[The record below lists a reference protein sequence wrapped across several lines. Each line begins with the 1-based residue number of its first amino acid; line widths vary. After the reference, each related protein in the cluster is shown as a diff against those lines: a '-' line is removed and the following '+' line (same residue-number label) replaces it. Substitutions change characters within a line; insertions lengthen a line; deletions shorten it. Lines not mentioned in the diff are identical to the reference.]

1 MPWAVLPLSGFR
13 LRLWLSV
20 FGRLAQLVARFLH
33 TEEVIG
39 SSPVSPTVSDKP
51 DAESTLRRTHFVDLS
66 PLRESPAFTRL
77 WLGGAISGVGSQMTI
92 VAVGLQIYH
101 LTGSTFSVALVGG
114 IALVPMILSGLYG
127 GMLADAFDRRLILFI
142 AACIAWASTISLLTL
157 TLTGV
162 HLVWPFYIVTTV
174 NAVAATVIGAVRS
187 AVTPRILPRRLLPAA
202 SALTGISNGLMVT
215 VGPAFAGVLVASVGF
230 GWTYSVDVVL
240 FLSAFLGILALP
252 RLVPEGE
259 IQRPGLESL
268 KYGVS
273 FLKTA
278 PNVRMSFI
286 VDIVAMTF
294 GQPRVL
300 FPALG
305 ALVLGGGPITVGVL
319 TAAGAVGAFGSSI
332 LSGRT
337 GHVRRQG
344 RAIGWAI
351 GVYGVFIAVFAVV
364 TLVADRGLTG
374 AAGAAAVEP
383 NTVAIVLA
391 SIALAGAG
399 AADNI
404 SSIFRQTILQSSV
417 PDSMRGRLQGI
428 FTIVVTG
435 GPRLG
440 DLFVGFVAAVGALW
454 LPPLLG
460 GVAIVVVIVTLL
472 RFQRTFRFY
481 DSAIPTP

>member
-1 MPWAVLPLSGFR
+1 
-13 LRLWLSV
+13 
-20 FGRLAQLVARFLH
+20 LAQLVARFLH

-39 SSPVSPTVSDKP
+39 SSPVSPTVSNPNDPPVPEPK
-51 DAESTLRRTHFVDLS
+51 RTHFVDLS
-66 PLRESPAFTRL
+66 PLRESPAFARL
-77 WLGGAISGVGSQMTI
+77 WLGNTISGIGGQMTI

-114 IALVPMILSGLYG
+114 IALLPMIIAGLYG
-127 GMLADAFDRRLILFI
+127 GMLADAFDRRLILFV
-142 AACIAWASTISLLTL
+142 AAIVAWASTITLVTL

-162 HLVWPFYIVTTV
+162 HDVWPYYVATTV
-174 NAVAATVIGAVRS
+174 NAVAATVLSAVRS
-187 AVTPRILPRRLLPAA
+187 AVTPRIIPRRLLPAA
-202 SALTGISNGLMVT
+202 SALNGIAIGLMVT
-215 VGPAFAGVLVASVGF
+215 IGPALAGVLVASVGF

-240 FLSAFLGILALP
+240 FLTAFLGILALP
-252 RLVPEGE
+252 KLHPQGE

-268 KYGVS
+268 IYGVR
-273 FLKTA
+273 FLRTA
-278 PNVRMSFI
+278 PNVRMSFL

-305 ALVLGGGPITVGVL
+305 VLVLGGGSVTVGIL
-319 TAAGAVGAFGSSI
+319 TAAGAIGAFISSVF
-332 LSGRT
+332 SGRT

-344 RAIGWAI
+344 RAIGWSIA
-351 GVYGVFIAVFAVV
+351 VYGAFIAVFGIVA
-364 TLVADRGLTG
+364 LVADRGLSG
-374 AAGAAAVEP
+374 HAGSAAVAP
-383 NTVAIVLA
+383 NVVAIVIA

-404 SSIFRQTILQSSV
+404 SSIFRQTILQSAV
-417 PDSMRGRLQGI
+417 PDSMRGRLQGV
-428 FTIVVTG
+428 FTVVVTG

-440 DLFVGFVAAVGALW
+440 DLFVGVIAAIGAIW

-460 GVAIVVVIVTLL
+460 GLAIIVIIATLL

-481 DSAIPTP
+481 DAAHPTP